1 MNTLRGVLLDIDGT
15 LIDSND
21 AHALAWVA
29 ALAEHDIR
37 VRREDVRRLIGMG
50 GDKLLPAIAGVDAES
65 ALGARIGAR
74 RAELFRER
82 YLPGVSAFPESRALM
97 ERMRADDLTL
107 VAASSAKADELG
119 ALLARAGA
127 TGLLQAATSSDD
139 AARSKPDPDIV
150 VEAIARSGHDPG
162 ELVMLG
168 DTPYDVEAATR
179 AGVPIVALRCGGW
192 DDAGLRGAA
201 AIYDGPAD
209 LLARYETSLFALRRS
224 PRR

>member
-29 ALAEHDIR
+29 ALAEQDIH

-50 GDKLLPAIAGVDAES
+50 GDKLLPAITGVDAES
-65 ALGARIGAR
+65 ALGQGIGER

-82 YLPGVSAFPESRALM
+82 YLPGVSAFPGSRALL
-97 ERMRADDLTL
+97 ERMSADGLTL

-127 TGLLQAATSSDD
+127 TGLLRGATSSDD
-139 AARSKPDPDIV
+139 AERSKPDPDIV
-150 VEAIARSGHDPG
+150 VEAIARSGHHPG

-168 DTPYDVEAATR
+168 DTPYDVEAGTR
-179 AGVPIVALRCGGW
+179 AGVPVVALRCGGW
-192 DDAGLRGAA
+192 DDADLRGAA

-209 LLARYETSLFALRRS
+209 LLARYDASLFALRR
-224 PRR
+224 PARR